1 MIRRPPAEHDCF
13 RSRVPRN
20 GPAGAASALASRS
33 SDGRGAVAGSSAQG
47 ASPSDRAR
55 PTRAHALRRVP
66 SHQAV
71 RERKSTSARPRRAGS
86 RLRCVKA
93 APGRKTLP
101 LMARQARNLHRGGVS
116 QLQLRRPDPD
126 SRDRLT
132 SSEPAPD
139 AEQRAFTAEL
149 SISPARAFPPAK
161 RSTQSPFA
169 AQRSFHFGKTN
180 YSTAFPPA
188 VIRARP
194 SFYRRRVSWACSC
207 APAQR
212 RILAGSATECLE
224 RSSATALER

>member
-1 MIRRPPAEHDCF
+1 MIASGAGCPGTVQPAPHQRWRP
-13 RSRVPRN
+13 
-20 GPAGAASALASRS
+20 GLLT
-33 SDGRGAVAGSSAQG
+33 GAVR
-47 ASPSDRAR
+47 SPALRLKALR
-55 PTRAHALRRVP
+55 PAIERGPTRAHALRRVP